1 MVAPRWEEADFPDD
15 GYESFGKVVD
25 ALLADLPGEP
35 THENVDTELL
45 DTVETVEWL
54 ASDDHHDALRLHF
67 ESGLVAN
74 VNVERVGNEE
84 AALRTVT
91 DRVAERGEGD
101 EEGPA
106 PTEKVR
112 VITGSTMSTHGF
124 ESDIND
130 AIAEEAAAG
139 YRLVDVETTVEEL
152 PRDNTVRRAVLLFE
166 ARDGGEADE

>member
-1 MVAPRWEEADFPDD
+1 MPAPRWEEAAFPDD
-15 GYESFGKVVD
+15 GYDSFGKVVD
-25 ALLADLPGEP
+25 ALLADLPGEASD
-35 THENVDTELL
+35 ENVDTELL

-84 AALRTVT
+84 AAIRTVT
-91 DRVAERGEGD
+91 DRAAEGGESD
-101 EEGPA
+101 EAAPG

-112 VITGSTMSTHGF
+112 VISGNAMEAHGF

-139 YRLVDVETTVEEL
+139 YRLVDVEMTVEEL
-152 PRDNTVRRAVLLFE
+152 PHESTVRRAVLLFE